1 MEMRQGLRITQQ
13 QKLVITPRLQQALKL
28 LQAPTLELEQM
39 LKTELYS
46 NPMLELEEEYAEGPE
61 TDVTE
66 AESDSAD
73 HREVAEERQASI
85 DADARELP
93 TAPEAPATE
102 RLAESPA
109 ERTEGDHEDGPETPE
124 RAELD
129 DYKDFFQ
136 DGSDSSTTRSEEK
149 HEEFIERVPVSK
161 PSLDEHL
168 MEQLRYRTMSDM
180 EEAIGEYLV
189 GSIDERGY
197 LTMSVEEVAAELDV
211 EPALVE
217 KVLGYIHALDPPGI
231 GARDLRECLLL
242 QLKARKLEGSLAWKV
257 VDQHFD
263 DMMSRR
269 QNDIARALKVGV
281 EDIQEALDLVGN
293 LAPAPG
299 NEVSGTEAQYVYPD
313 LIVERVG
320 EDYVVTLN
328 DKNVPRLRI
337 SSAFEHVLN
346 GGEGGDGTARDYV
359 LSKLNSARWLIQ
371 TIEQRRRTMV
381 KVMKAIVEEQRDF
394 FDKGIMHMRPL
405 TLQDIASK
413 IGMHESTVSRV
424 TSAKYVQ
431 TPRGVFE
438 LKFFFSS
445 GIDTTQGGEEVSA
458 KAAKAIIAKLIEG
471 EEKRDPL
478 SDQKLAEILK
488 GQGLDIARRTVAKYR
503 EQLHISNARLRK
515 RH

>member
-39 LKTELYS
+39 LKTELNS
-46 NPMLELEEEYAEGPE
+46 NPMLELEEEYVEGPE
-61 TDVTE
+61 VDVTE

-73 HREVAEERQASI
+73 HREVAEERQALL
-85 DADARELP
+85 DADSRELQTP
-93 TAPEAPATE
+93 AEAPPADPMAE
-102 RLAESPA
+102 RA
-109 ERTEGDHEDGPETPE
+109 ERTEGDHDEAPEAPE
-124 RAELD
+124 RAEEVD
-129 DYKDFFQ
+129 WAEIIQ
-136 DGSDSSTTRSEEK
+136 DGSDSSQTRSEER
-149 HEEFIERVPVSK
+149 HEEFTERVPVSK
-161 PSLDEHL
+161 PSLDDYL
-168 MEQLRYRTMSDM
+168 LEQLRYRTDSDV

-197 LTMSVEEVAAELDV
+197 LTMSVEEIVQELQV

-217 KVLGYIHALDPPGI
+217 KVLGFIQSLDPPGI
-231 GARDLRECLLL
+231 GARNLRECLLL
-242 QLKARKLEGSLAWKV
+242 QLKARGLEGSLTWKV
-257 VDQHFD
+257 VEHHFD

-337 SSAFEHVLN
+337 SSAYEHVLN
-346 GGEGGDGTARDYV
+346 DGAAADGTTREYV

-381 KVMKAIVEEQRDF
+381 KVMKAIVEEQREF

-445 GIDTTQGGEEVSA
+445 GIDRTQGGEEVSA
-458 KAAKAIIAKLIEG
+458 KAAKAIIARLIDG

-488 GQGLDIARRTVAKYR
+488 AQGLDIARRTVAKYR
-503 EQLHISNARLRK
+503 EQLHVPNARFRK